1 MNQPNVSFL
10 PEDYL
15 RRKSERRALLINM
28 VLFAGMV
35 AVVSSA
41 FMITNRKRAEVLTKQ
56 AEVEAEFENEKQ
68 KLKQLEVLEAQQR
81 GLRERGEITQLLIER
96 VPRSVLLAEITNRM
110 PGNVSLTQL
119 EMTSKR
125 VMPAAKPVNEPPPA
139 PKSLSDKL
147 GLGEDG
153 DKPKAEPPR
162 PKPPRLEFSLIIEG
176 VAISD
181 TEVADFQSNLKQCPL
196 LERVDLISTVESVT
210 DEVVMRKFRLEAS
223 IRPDADVALMKPVE
237 AKRKDAMEAPAK
249 SGKGGTLDAW
259 RNLFD
264 RATATPP
271 SDQP

>member
-15 RRKSERRALLINM
+15 RRKSERRALFVNM

-35 AVVSSA
+35 ALVSSA
-41 FMITNRKRAEVLTKQ
+41 FMITNRTRAEVLTKQ
-56 AEVEAEFENEKQ
+56 AEVDAEFETEKQ

-110 PGNVSLTQL
+110 PGNVTLTQF
-119 EMTSKR
+119 EMTSRR
-125 VMPAAKPVNEPPPA
+125 VMPAVTPVDEPPPA

-147 GLGEDG
+147 GLGDDG
-153 DKPKAEPPR
+153 EKAKVEPPR

-176 VAISD
+176 LAISD

-210 DEVVMRKFRLEAS
+210 DEVAMRKFRLEAS
-223 IRPDADVALMKPVE
+223 IRPDADVAMIKPVE
-237 AKRKDAMEAPAK
+237 SKRKDAMSDPAK
-249 SGKGGTLDAW
+249 AGQGSTLRAW
-259 RNLFD
+259 KNLFD
-264 RATATPP
+264 RKTANAP